1 MDQADIADRE
11 ITDYL
16 EKVIAATRGIR
27 SDATPCMASLPHCI
41 RSIHSCLIFHLK
53 PIPIK
58 MNFAHNRANLKKKGY
73 HFSCEI
79 ENIKKGNKIII
90 GIATN
95 M

>member
-41 RSIHSCLIFHLK
+41 RSIHSCLIFHLGVK
-53 PIPIK
+53 
-58 MNFAHNRANLKKKGY
+58 
-73 HFSCEI
+73 
-79 ENIKKGNKIII
+79 
-90 GIATN
+90 
-95 M
+95 